1 MLTDDELQKV
11 LLVTG
16 SSMRRRKRP
25 LSDLQPSYVS
35 ALRKKA
41 FGVIEDWIQRGVPI
55 KIWRTVEN
63 YTDLVSKFNLT
74 AVQEEPTASPC
85 NVVIL

>member
-1 MLTDDELQKV
+1 
-11 LLVTG
+11 
-16 SSMRRRKRP
+16 MRRRKRP
-25 LSDLQPSYVS
+25 LSDLQQTYLS

-41 FGVIEDWIQRGVPI
+41 FGVIEDWIQRGVPT
-55 KIWRTVEN
+55 KIWRTAEN
-63 YTDLVSKFNLT
+63 YKNLVSKFNLT